1 MQTLAGVCILPTQ
14 AWACGRVSALYGAAE
29 PRTSLA
35 RGHTLIRAMDR
46 GNAASALN
54 DLMPSSCLGPP
65 KIPQARLPRNH
76 RELFD
81 LATLRLVD
89 LNDDLEHG
97 DSSDAPMMALVASEG
112 HVRIYIGNW
121 LRKLARGR

>member
-1 MQTLAGVCILPTQ
+1 MQTLAGVCILPMQ
-14 AWACGRVSALYGAAE
+14 AWACGRVSTLHGAAV
-29 PRTSLA
+29 PRASLTCGRA
-35 RGHTLIRAMDR
+35 LISATDR

-54 DLMPSSCLGPP
+54 HLMPSSCLGPP
-65 KIPQARLPRNH
+65 KMPQARLPRNH